1 MDVAPYEETRLVE
14 VAPAPGFHQ
23 SSLAGRIDNV
33 RVRTRA
39 LAAAEIDARRA
50 RDRGAIQSW
59 RGGWASTVP
68 IRSQMTPDRQQI
80 SGSTRVS
87 STIRGF
93 SAELQR

>member
-1 MDVAPYEETRLVE
+1 MEVARYEETRLVE

-50 RDRGAIQSW
+50 RDRGQS
-59 RGGWASTVP
+59 RAGGADGLR
-68 IRSQMTPDRQQI
+68 RSR
-80 SGSTRVS
+80 SGR
-87 STIRGF
+87 R
-93 SAELQR
+93 